1 MTSVVA
7 PASRRPLAGIAT
19 EAVPRCPVCDSNRR
33 HLRTHITE
41 HEYTTTTTD
50 AFPLMTCDDC
60 GAWYLDP
67 RPHASALGIIYPPDY
82 YAYVRDALEA
92 SKETA
97 VHTGSKPPS
106 LSELRGPR
114 ETRPTR
120 TASTGAGPPGG
131 LFTRLGSALFKRRIR
146 PIAKYIELRPATRWL
161 DVGCGSGSV
170 LQSMQEAYGLKGTG
184 IDLSPTAVEIC
195 RKRGFTAHA
204 TRFEDYVPG
213 DGEAYDLIHSS
224 HLIEHVESPS
234 AYLRKTWD
242 LLAPG
247 GLSVFITPNT
257 ATWEARAFGRHWGGL
272 HAPRHWVLLDEGSVR
287 QLADRV
293 GFEHLA
299 TCFSTNG
306 TFWTWTFHSLL
317 NGRIPASVNDA
328 VFPSDFR
335 FVSNTLWNVAR
346 IGAFSLVDAANV
358 ALTRRSSNMLVILR
372 KPAGAARRG

>member
-1 MTSVVA
+1 VTSVVA
-7 PASRRPLAGIAT
+7 PASRRPSAGIAT
-19 EAVPRCPVCDSNRR
+19 EAVPRCPVCESNRR

-41 HEYTTTTTD
+41 HEYATTTTD
-50 AFPLMTCDDC
+50 AFPLMACDDC

-92 SKETA
+92 S
-97 VHTGSKPPS
+97 
-106 LSELRGPR
+106 R
-114 ETRPTR
+114 EPGTRP
-120 TASTGAGPPGG
+120 ASG

-170 LQSMQEAYGLKGTG
+170 LQSMQEAYGLTGTG
-184 IDLSPTAVEIC
+184 IDLSPAAVEIC
-195 RKRGFTAHA
+195 RARGFTAHA

-272 HAPRHWVLLDEGSVR
+272 HAPRHWALLDEGSVR
-287 QLADRV
+287 RLADRV

-358 ALTRRSSNMLVILR
+358 AITRRSSNMLVILR